1 MGQRGAARAI
11 GVVGRGLVGS
21 GLVVLLFA
29 AYQLWGTGL
38 SESKSQDRLSDA
50 FEARMAD
57 ALVALATTSSVP
69 AGGTG
74 TLTGAPVEDGSVAP
88 TPTVPPELI
97 DLVYPAEGEPLARIV
112 IPRIGVDKVVVEGTA
127 EGDLRKGPGH
137 FGDSS
142 LPGQKGN
149 TAIAGHR
156 TTYGAPFG
164 DIDQLQ
170 PGDEIHLT
178 TVLGQSTYRVAGT
191 EIVSPDQTEVV
202 GDFGDNR
209 LTLTACHPKFSASQ
223 RIVVWALLEGDPV
236 PTVARPEDRVT
247 IDLSTTPTAAPV
259 ATTFPTTPT
268 TPTSAGE
275 RATTTTPT
283 STSATTPTAT
293 TAGVLDAAGDAGDT
307 APETNGLAGDRTAW
321 PGAVLW
327 ALATLAA
334 GTAAWG
340 VALIL
345 ERRRGTTSAT
355 RRWLVYALASPA
367 VGACLVLCFSYVDR
381 LLPSY

>member
-1 MGQRGAARAI
+1 MGQRGAARALGI
-11 GVVGRGLVGS
+11 VGRGLVGS
-21 GLVVLLFA
+21 GVVVLLFA

-38 SESKSQDRLSDA
+38 SESKSQDRLSDT

-57 ALVALATTSSVP
+57 AMTALATTS
-69 AGGTG
+69 T
-74 TLTGAPVEDGSVAP
+74 TLKGAVSTQAGAPVEDSSAAP
-88 TPTVPPELI
+88 TQTVPPELI
-97 DLVYPAEGEPLARIV
+97 DLVYPEEGEPLARIV
-112 IPRIGVDKVVVEGTA
+112 IPRIKVDKVVVEGTA
-127 EGDLRKGPGH
+127 EGDLRTGPGH
-137 FGDSS
+137 FTDSA

-149 TAIAGHR
+149 AAIAGHR

-170 PGDEIHLT
+170 PGDEIRVT

-191 EIVSPDQTEVV
+191 QIVTPDQTEVV

-209 LTLTACHPKFSASQ
+209 LTLAACHPKFSASQ
-223 RIVVWALLEGDPV
+223 RIIVSALLDGEPI

-247 IDLSTTPTAAPV
+247 IDLSSSPTAAPV
-259 ATTFPTTPT
+259 
-268 TPTSAGE
+268 
-275 RATTTTPT
+275 TTTG
-283 STSATTPTAT
+283 PTAT
-293 TAGVLDAAGDAGDT
+293 TSADATSPSTTSAT
-307 APETNGLAGDRTAW
+307 APAGALQAADNPADNPAPAMNGLAGDRTAW

-334 GTAAWG
+334 GTAAWA
-340 VALIL
+340 VALAL
-345 ERRRGTTSAT
+345 ERRRGTPNTA

-367 VGACLVLCFSYVDR
+367 IGACLFGCFSYIDR